1 MRTKASTKSR
11 PPTTVAALGIIALAL
26 PGVGVAA
33 APRLYSSCAHLNAR
47 YPHGVGKVGARDH
60 SSSGNP
66 VTSFTRSN
74 AIFARAM
81 SYNRGLDRDHD
92 NVACEKA

>member
-1 MRTKASTKSR
+1 MTLSSR
-11 PPTTVAALGIIALAL
+11 ATAAIAALVIAALAV
-26 PGVGVAA
+26 PGLGAA
-33 APRLYSSCAHLNAR
+33 TIPRLYSNCAHLNAR

-60 SSSGNP
+60 VSSGHP
-66 VTSFTRSN
+66 VTNFKRSN
-74 AIFARAM
+74 SIFARAM